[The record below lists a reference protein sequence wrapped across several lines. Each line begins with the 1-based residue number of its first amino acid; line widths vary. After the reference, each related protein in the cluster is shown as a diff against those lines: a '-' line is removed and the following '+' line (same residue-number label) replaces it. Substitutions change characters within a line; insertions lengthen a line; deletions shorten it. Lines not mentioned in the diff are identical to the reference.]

1 MEKEAEGGANKL
13 PPELIEWILSFL
25 DESSLRKCR
34 TVCKSWR
41 NLCKGDL
48 LRRKAPPVE
57 RYSDLFLAL
66 GVPFLD
72 GVSSLR
78 VLLSSSIPLSIEIGT
93 PLLPLR
99 YRRPPPNP
107 QWPLGA
113 AGRHLVGAGVGH
125 LTLCEPNNIHTSFED
140 IKSNVRYLPH
150 PIQFH
155 LSDRRFFLS
164 HRCF

>member
-78 VLLSSSIPLSIEIGT
+78 VLLSSSIPLSNEIGSSALA
-93 PLLPLR
+93 PLDFLVSLLP
-99 YRRPPPNP
+99 P
-107 QWPLGA
+107 
-113 AGRHLVGAGVGH
+113 
-125 LTLCEPNNIHTSFED
+125 
-140 IKSNVRYLPH
+140 
-150 PIQFH
+150 
-155 LSDRRFFLS
+155 
-164 HRCF
+164 